1 MSTLLLRFAGPMQAW
16 GGNSKFDIRRTNREP
31 TKSGV
36 IGLLASALGMRRDE
50 RLDELVSLRF
60 GVRVDREGILI
71 NDLQTVEGVK
81 IENKKNKILSA
92 YKIFIGKKDPYM
104 TTRYYLC
111 DAVFLIGLHSDDEAL
126 MQRLEHA
133 ARNPAHPLFLGR
145 RSCPPEGRVC
155 LGLRQMPL
163 EEALKSEPSLIPPKP
178 SKPGEPQRARIVLDD
193 PHGTARLN
201 DLPVSFSPYNRQYAY
216 RAAREMWNTFPANDA
231 HDPMLEL
238 GGD

>member
-1 MSTLLLRFAGPMQAW
+1 MSTLLLRFAGPLQAW
-16 GGNSKFDIRRTNREP
+16 GADSRFDVRRTNREP

-36 IGLLASALGMRRDE
+36 IGLIASALGLRRDAP
-50 RLDELVSLRF
+50 LDELNRLRF
-60 GVRVDREGILI
+60 GVRVDREGVLLR
-71 NDLQTVEGVK
+71 DLHTVRK
-81 IENKKNKILSA
+81 DKNTS
-92 YKIFIGKKDPYM
+92 YM
-104 TTRYYLC
+104 TTRYYLS

-133 ARNPAHPLFLGR
+133 VRNPAHPLFLGR

-216 RAAREMWNTFPANDA
+216 RAACEMWNTFPANDA

>member
-1 MSTLLLRFAGPMQAW
+1 MSTLLLRFVGPLQAW
-16 GGNSKFDIRRTNREP
+16 GADSRFDVRRTNREP

-36 IGLLASALGMRRDE
+36 IGLIASALGLRRDAP
-50 RLDELVSLRF
+50 LDELNRLYF
-60 GVRVDREGILI
+60 GVRVDREGVLLR
-71 NDLQTVEGVK
+71 DLHTVRK
-81 IENKKNKILSA
+81 DKNTS
-92 YKIFIGKKDPYM
+92 YM
-104 TTRYYLC
+104 TTRYYLS
-111 DAVFLIGLHSDDEAL
+111 DAVFLIGLYSDDEAL

-133 ARNPAHPLFLGR
+133 VRNPAHPLFLGR

>member
-1 MSTLLLRFAGPMQAW
+1 MSTLLLRFAGPLQAW
-16 GGNSKFDIRRTNREP
+16 GADSRFDVRRTNREP

-36 IGLLASALGMRRDE
+36 IGLIASALGLRRDAP
-50 RLDELVSLRF
+50 LDELNRLYF
-60 GVRVDREGILI
+60 GVRVDREGVLLR
-71 NDLQTVEGVK
+71 DLHTVRK
-81 IENKKNKILSA
+81 DKNTS
-92 YKIFIGKKDPYM
+92 YM
-104 TTRYYLC
+104 TTRYYLS
-111 DAVFLIGLHSDDEAL
+111 DAVFLIGLYSDDEAL

-133 ARNPAHPLFLGR
+133 VRNPAHPLFLGR

-178 SKPGEPQRARIVLDD
+178 SKSGEPQRARIVLDD

-216 RAAREMWNTFPANDA
+216 RAAREMWNTFPSNDA

>member
-1 MSTLLLRFAGPMQAW
+1 MSTLLLRFAGPLQAW
-16 GGNSKFDIRRTNREP
+16 GADSRFDVRRTNREP

-36 IGLLASALGMRRDE
+36 IGLIASALGLRRDAP
-50 RLDELVSLRF
+50 LDELNRLYF
-60 GVRVDREGILI
+60 GVRVDREGVLLR
-71 NDLQTVEGVK
+71 DLHTVRK
-81 IENKKNKILSA
+81 DKNTS
-92 YKIFIGKKDPYM
+92 YM
-104 TTRYYLC
+104 TTRYYLS
-111 DAVFLIGLHSDDEAL
+111 DAVFLIGLLSDDEAL

-133 ARNPAHPLFLGR
+133 MRNPAHPLFLGR

-178 SKPGEPQRARIVLDD
+178 FKPGEPQRARIVLDD

>member
-1 MSTLLLRFAGPMQAW
+1 MSTLLLRFAGPLQAW
-16 GGNSKFDIRRTNREP
+16 GADSHFNIRRTNREP

-36 IGLLASALGMRRDE
+36 IGFIASAMGLRRDAS
-50 RLDELVSLRF
+50 LDELVALQI
-60 GVRVDREGILI
+60 GVRVDREGMLLRDLHIAQRYK
-71 NDLQTVEGVK
+71 NDRK
-81 IENKKNKILSA
+81 
-92 YKIFIGKKDPYM
+92 PYF
-104 TTRYYLC
+104 TTRYYLS

-133 ARNPAHPLFLGR
+133 VCNPAHPLFLGR

-178 SKPGEPQRARIVLDD
+178 FKPGEPQRARIVLDD
-193 PHGTARLN
+193 PRGTARLN

-216 RAAREMWNTFPANDA
+216 RAAREMWNTFPSNDA

>member
-1 MSTLLLRFAGPMQAW
+1 MSTLLLRFAGPLQAW
-16 GGNSKFDIRRTNREP
+16 GADSRFDVRRTNREP

-36 IGLLASALGMRRDE
+36 IGLIASALGLRRDAP
-50 RLDELVSLRF
+50 LDELNRLYF
-60 GVRVDREGILI
+60 GVRVDREGVLLR
-71 NDLQTVEGVK
+71 DLHTVRK
-81 IENKKNKILSA
+81 DKNTS
-92 YKIFIGKKDPYM
+92 YM
-104 TTRYYLC
+104 TTRYYLS

-133 ARNPAHPLFLGR
+133 VRNPAHPLFLGR

-178 SKPGEPQRARIVLDD
+178 SKPGEPQRASIVLDD

>member
-1 MSTLLLRFAGPMQAW
+1 MSTLLLRFAGPLQAW
-16 GGNSKFDIRRTNREP
+16 GADSRFDVRRTNREP

-36 IGLLASALGMRRDE
+36 IGLIASALGLRRDAP
-50 RLDELVSLRF
+50 LDELNRLYF
-60 GVRVDREGILI
+60 GVRVDREGVLLR
-71 NDLQTVEGVK
+71 DLHTVRK
-81 IENKKNKILSA
+81 DKNTS
-92 YKIFIGKKDPYM
+92 YM
-104 TTRYYLC
+104 TTRYYLS

-133 ARNPAHPLFLGR
+133 VRNPAHPLFLGR

-178 SKPGEPQRARIVLDD
+178 FKPGEPQRARIVLDD

-216 RAAREMWNTFPANDA
+216 RAAREMWNTFPSNDA
-231 HDPMLEL
+231 HDPRLEL

>member
-1 MSTLLLRFAGPMQAW
+1 MSTLLLRFAGPLQAW
-16 GGNSKFDIRRTNREP
+16 GADSRFDVRRTNREP

-36 IGLLASALGMRRDE
+36 IGLIASALGLRRDAP
-50 RLDELVSLRF
+50 LDELNRLRF
-60 GVRVDREGILI
+60 GVRVDREGVLLR
-71 NDLQTVEGVK
+71 DLHTVRK
-81 IENKKNKILSA
+81 DKNTS
-92 YKIFIGKKDPYM
+92 YM
-104 TTRYYLC
+104 TTRYYLS
-111 DAVFLIGLHSDDEAL
+111 DAVFLIGLYSDDETL

-133 ARNPAHPLFLGR
+133 VRNPAHPLFLGR

-178 SKPGEPQRARIVLDD
+178 SKSDEPQRARIVLDD
-193 PHGTARLN
+193 PRGTARLN

>member
-1 MSTLLLRFAGPMQAW
+1 MSTLLLRFAGPLQAW
-16 GGNSKFDIRRTNREP
+16 GADSRFDVRRTNREP

-36 IGLLASALGMRRDE
+36 IGLIASALGLRRDAP
-50 RLDELVSLRF
+50 LDELNRLRF
-60 GVRVDREGILI
+60 GVRVDREGVLLR
-71 NDLQTVEGVK
+71 DLHTVRK
-81 IENKKNKILSA
+81 DKNTS
-92 YKIFIGKKDPYM
+92 YM
-104 TTRYYLC
+104 TTRYYLS
-111 DAVFLIGLHSDDEAL
+111 DAVFLVGLYSDDEAL

-133 ARNPAHPLFLGR
+133 VRNPAHPLFLGR

-178 SKPGEPQRARIVLDD
+178 SKSDEPQRARIVLDD

>member
-1 MSTLLLRFAGPMQAW
+1 MSTLLLRFAGPLQAW
-16 GGNSKFDIRRTNREP
+16 GADSRFDVRRTNREP

-36 IGLLASALGMRRDE
+36 IGLIASALGLRRDAP
-50 RLDELVSLRF
+50 LDELSRLRF
-60 GVRVDREGILI
+60 GVRVDREGVLLR
-71 NDLQTVEGVK
+71 DLHTVRK
-81 IENKKNKILSA
+81 DKNTS
-92 YKIFIGKKDPYM
+92 YM
-104 TTRYYLC
+104 TTRYYLS
-111 DAVFLIGLHSDDEAL
+111 DAVFLVGLYSDDEAL

-133 ARNPAHPLFLGR
+133 VRNPAHPLFLGR

-193 PHGTARLN
+193 PRGTARLN

-216 RAAREMWNTFPANDA
+216 RAAREMWNTFPSNDA

>member
-1 MSTLLLRFAGPMQAW
+1 MSTLLLRFAGPLQAW
-16 GGNSKFDIRRTNREP
+16 GADSRFDVRRTNREP

-36 IGLLASALGMRRDE
+36 IGLIASALGLRRDAP
-50 RLDELVSLRF
+50 LDELNRLRF
-60 GVRVDREGILI
+60 GVRVDREGVLLR
-71 NDLQTVEGVK
+71 DLHTVRK
-81 IENKKNKILSA
+81 DKNTS
-92 YKIFIGKKDPYM
+92 YM
-104 TTRYYLC
+104 TTRYYLS

-133 ARNPAHPLFLGR
+133 VRNPAHPLFLGR

-178 SKPGEPQRARIVLDD
+178 FKPGEPQRARIVLDD

-216 RAAREMWNTFPANDA
+216 RAAREMWNTFPSNDA

>member
-1 MSTLLLRFAGPMQAW
+1 MSTLLLRFAGPLQAW
-16 GGNSKFDIRRTNREP
+16 GADSRFDVRRTNREP

-36 IGLLASALGMRRDE
+36 IGLIASALGLRRDAP
-50 RLDELVSLRF
+50 LDELNRLRF
-60 GVRVDREGILI
+60 GVRVDREGVLLR
-71 NDLQTVEGVK
+71 DLHTVRK
-81 IENKKNKILSA
+81 DKNTS
-92 YKIFIGKKDPYM
+92 YM
-104 TTRYYLC
+104 TTRYYLS
-111 DAVFLIGLHSDDEAL
+111 DAVFLIGLYSDDEAL

-133 ARNPAHPLFLGR
+133 VRNPAHPLFLGR

-155 LGLRQMPL
+155 LGLRHMPL

-178 SKPGEPQRARIVLDD
+178 FKPGEPQRARIVLDD
-193 PHGTARLN
+193 PHGTTRLN

>member
-1 MSTLLLRFAGPMQAW
+1 MSTLLLRFAGPLQAW
-16 GGNSKFDIRRTNREP
+16 GADSRFDVRRTNREP

-36 IGLLASALGMRRDE
+36 IGLIASALGLCRDAP
-50 RLDELVSLRF
+50 LDELNRLRF
-60 GVRVDREGILI
+60 GVRVDREGVLLR
-71 NDLQTVEGVK
+71 DLHTVRK
-81 IENKKNKILSA
+81 DKNTS
-92 YKIFIGKKDPYM
+92 YM
-104 TTRYYLC
+104 TTRYYLS

-133 ARNPAHPLFLGR
+133 VRNPAHPLFLGR

>member
-1 MSTLLLRFAGPMQAW
+1 MSTLLLRFAGPLQAW
-16 GGNSKFDIRRTNREP
+16 GADSRFDVRRTNREP

-36 IGLLASALGMRRDE
+36 IGLIASALGLRRDAP
-50 RLDELVSLRF
+50 LDELNRLYF
-60 GVRVDREGILI
+60 GVRVDREGVLLR
-71 NDLQTVEGVK
+71 DLHTVRK
-81 IENKKNKILSA
+81 DKNTS
-92 YKIFIGKKDPYM
+92 YM
-104 TTRYYLC
+104 TTRYYLS

-133 ARNPAHPLFLGR
+133 VRNPAHPLFLGR

-163 EEALKSEPSLIPPKP
+163 EEALKSEPSLVPPKP
-178 SKPGEPQRARIVLDD
+178 FTSGEPQRARIVLDD

>member
-1 MSTLLLRFAGPMQAW
+1 MSTLLLRFAGPLQAW
-16 GGNSKFDIRRTNREP
+16 GADSRFDVRRTNREP

-36 IGLLASALGMRRDE
+36 IGLIASALGLRRDAP
-50 RLDELVSLRF
+50 LDELSRLRF
-60 GVRVDREGILI
+60 GVRVDREGVLLR
-71 NDLQTVEGVK
+71 DLHTVRK
-81 IENKKNKILSA
+81 DKNTS
-92 YKIFIGKKDPYM
+92 YM
-104 TTRYYLC
+104 TTRYYLS
-111 DAVFLIGLHSDDEAL
+111 DAVFLVGLYSDDEAL

-133 ARNPAHPLFLGR
+133 VRNPAHPLFLGR

-163 EEALKSEPSLIPPKP
+163 EETLKSEPSLIPPKP
-178 SKPGEPQRARIVLDD
+178 SKSDEPQRVRIVLDD
-193 PHGTARLN
+193 PRGTARLN

-216 RAAREMWNTFPANDA
+216 RAAREMWNTFPSNDA

>member
-1 MSTLLLRFAGPMQAW
+1 MSTLLLRFAGPLQAW
-16 GGNSKFDIRRTNREP
+16 GADSRFDVRRTNREP

-36 IGLLASALGMRRDE
+36 IGLIASALGLRRDAP
-50 RLDELVSLRF
+50 LDELNRLRF
-60 GVRVDREGILI
+60 GVRVDREGVLLR
-71 NDLQTVEGVK
+71 DLHTVRK
-81 IENKKNKILSA
+81 DKNTS
-92 YKIFIGKKDPYM
+92 YM
-104 TTRYYLC
+104 TTRYYLS
-111 DAVFLIGLHSDDEAL
+111 DAVFLVGLYSDDEAL

-133 ARNPAHPLFLGR
+133 VRNPAHPLFLGR

-178 SKPGEPQRARIVLDD
+178 SKPDEPQRVRIVLDD
-193 PHGTARLN
+193 PRGTARLN

-216 RAAREMWNTFPANDA
+216 RAAREMWNTFPSNDA

>member
-1 MSTLLLRFAGPMQAW
+1 MSTLLLRFAGPLQAW
-16 GGNSKFDIRRTNREP
+16 GADSHFNIRRTNREP

-36 IGLLASALGMRRDE
+36 IGFIASAMGLRRDAS
-50 RLDELVSLRF
+50 LDELVALQM
-60 GVRVDREGILI
+60 GVRVDREGMLLRDLHIAQRYK
-71 NDLQTVEGVK
+71 NDRE
-81 IENKKNKILSA
+81 
-92 YKIFIGKKDPYM
+92 PYF

-111 DAVFLIGLHSDDEAL
+111 DAVFLVGLYSDDETL
-126 MQRLEHA
+126 MQRLEHDV
-133 ARNPAHPLFLGR
+133 RNPAHPLFLGR

-178 SKPGEPQRARIVLDD
+178 SKPDEPQRARIVLDD
-193 PHGTARLN
+193 PRGTARLN

-216 RAAREMWNTFPANDA
+216 RAAREMWNTFPSNDA

>member
-1 MSTLLLRFAGPMQAW
+1 MSTLLLRFAGPLQAW
-16 GGNSKFDIRRTNREP
+16 GADSRFDVRRTNREP

-36 IGLLASALGMRRDE
+36 IGLIASALGLRRDAP
-50 RLDELVSLRF
+50 LDELNRLYF
-60 GVRVDREGILI
+60 GVRVDREGVLLR
-71 NDLQTVEGVK
+71 DLHTVRK
-81 IENKKNKILSA
+81 DKNTS
-92 YKIFIGKKDPYM
+92 YM
-104 TTRYYLC
+104 TTRYYLS

-133 ARNPAHPLFLGR
+133 VRNPAHPLFLGR

-216 RAAREMWNTFPANDA
+216 RTAREMWNTFPANDA

>member
-1 MSTLLLRFAGPMQAW
+1 MSTLLLRFAGPLQAW
-16 GGNSKFDIRRTNREP
+16 GADSRFDVRRTNREP

-36 IGLLASALGMRRDE
+36 IGLIASALGLRRDAP
-50 RLDELVSLRF
+50 LDELNRLRF
-60 GVRVDREGILI
+60 GVRIDREGVLLR
-71 NDLQTVEGVK
+71 DLHTVRK
-81 IENKKNKILSA
+81 DKNTS
-92 YKIFIGKKDPYM
+92 YM
-104 TTRYYLC
+104 TTRYYLS

-133 ARNPAHPLFLGR
+133 VRNPAHPLFLGR

-178 SKPGEPQRARIVLDD
+178 SKPGESQRARIVLDD

>member
-1 MSTLLLRFAGPMQAW
+1 MSTLLLRFAGPLQAW
-16 GGNSKFDIRRTNREP
+16 GADSRFDVRRTNREP

-36 IGLLASALGMRRDE
+36 IGLIASALGLRRDAP
-50 RLDELVSLRF
+50 LDELNRLYF
-60 GVRVDREGILI
+60 GVRVDREGVLLR
-71 NDLQTVEGVK
+71 DLHTVRK
-81 IENKKNKILSA
+81 DKNTS
-92 YKIFIGKKDPYM
+92 YM
-104 TTRYYLC
+104 TTRYYLS
-111 DAVFLIGLHSDDEAL
+111 DAVFLIGLHSDDGAL

-133 ARNPAHPLFLGR
+133 VRNPAHPLFLGR

-178 SKPGEPQRARIVLDD
+178 FKSGEPQRARIVLDD

>member
-1 MSTLLLRFAGPMQAW
+1 MSTLLLRFAGPLQAW
-16 GGNSKFDIRRTNREP
+16 GADSRFDVRRTNREP

-36 IGLLASALGMRRDE
+36 IGLIASALGLRRDA
-50 RLDELVSLRF
+50 RLDELNRLRF
-60 GVRVDREGILI
+60 GVRVDREGVLLR
-71 NDLQTVEGVK
+71 DLHTVRK
-81 IENKKNKILSA
+81 DKNTS
-92 YKIFIGKKDPYM
+92 YM
-104 TTRYYLC
+104 TTRYYLS
-111 DAVFLIGLHSDDEAL
+111 DAVFLVGLYSDDEAL

-133 ARNPAHPLFLGR
+133 VRNPAHPLFLGR

-178 SKPGEPQRARIVLDD
+178 SKPDEPQRARIVLDD
-193 PHGTARLN
+193 PRGTARLN

-216 RAAREMWNTFPANDA
+216 RAAREMWNTFPSNDA

>member
-1 MSTLLLRFAGPMQAW
+1 MSTLLLRFAGPLQAW
-16 GGNSKFDIRRTNREP
+16 GADSRFDVRRTNREP

-36 IGLLASALGMRRDE
+36 IGLIASALGLRRDAP
-50 RLDELVSLRF
+50 LDELSRLRF
-60 GVRVDREGILI
+60 GVRVDREGVLLR
-71 NDLQTVEGVK
+71 DLHTVRK
-81 IENKKNKILSA
+81 DKNTS
-92 YKIFIGKKDPYM
+92 YM
-104 TTRYYLC
+104 TTRYYLS
-111 DAVFLIGLHSDDEAL
+111 DAVFLIGLYSDDETL

-133 ARNPAHPLFLGR
+133 VRNPAHPLFLGR

-178 SKPGEPQRARIVLDD
+178 SKPDEPQRARIVLDD
-193 PHGTARLN
+193 PRGTARLN

-216 RAAREMWNTFPANDA
+216 RAAREMWNTFPSNDA

>member
-1 MSTLLLRFAGPMQAW
+1 MSTLLLRFAGPLQAW
-16 GGNSKFDIRRTNREP
+16 GADSRFDVRRTNREP

-36 IGLLASALGMRRDE
+36 IGLIASALGLRRDAP
-50 RLDELVSLRF
+50 LDELNRLYF
-60 GVRVDREGILI
+60 GVRVDREGVLLR
-71 NDLQTVEGVK
+71 DLHTVRK
-81 IENKKNKILSA
+81 DKNTS
-92 YKIFIGKKDPYM
+92 YM
-104 TTRYYLC
+104 TTRYYLS
-111 DAVFLIGLHSDDEAL
+111 DAVFLIGLYSDDEAL

-133 ARNPAHPLFLGR
+133 VRNPEHPLFLGR

-178 SKPGEPQRARIVLDD
+178 SKPGEPQRVRIVLDD

>member
-1 MSTLLLRFAGPMQAW
+1 MSTLLLRFAGPLQAW
-16 GGNSKFDIRRTNREP
+16 GADSRFDVRRTNREP

-36 IGLLASALGMRRDE
+36 IGLIASALGLRRDAP
-50 RLDELVSLRF
+50 LDELNRLRF
-60 GVRVDREGILI
+60 GVRVDREGVLLR
-71 NDLQTVEGVK
+71 DLHTVRK
-81 IENKKNKILSA
+81 DKNTS
-92 YKIFIGKKDPYM
+92 YM
-104 TTRYYLC
+104 TTRYYLS
-111 DAVFLIGLHSDDEAL
+111 DAVFLVGLYSDDEAL
-126 MQRLEHA
+126 MQRLEYA

-163 EEALKSEPSLIPPKP
+163 EETLKSEPSLIPPKP
-178 SKPGEPQRARIVLDD
+178 SKPDEPQRARIVLDD
-193 PHGTARLN
+193 PRGTARLN

>member
-1 MSTLLLRFAGPMQAW
+1 MSTLLLRFAGPLQAW
-16 GGNSKFDIRRTNREP
+16 GADSRFDVRRTNREP

-36 IGLLASALGMRRDE
+36 IGLIASALGLRRDAP
-50 RLDELVSLRF
+50 LDELNRLRF
-60 GVRVDREGILI
+60 GVRVDREGVLLR
-71 NDLQTVEGVK
+71 DLHTVRK
-81 IENKKNKILSA
+81 DKNTS
-92 YKIFIGKKDPYM
+92 YM
-104 TTRYYLC
+104 TTRYYLS

-133 ARNPAHPLFLGR
+133 VRNPAHPLFLGR

-193 PHGTARLN
+193 PRGTARLN

>member
-1 MSTLLLRFAGPMQAW
+1 MSTLLLRFAGPLQAW
-16 GGNSKFDIRRTNREP
+16 GADSRFDVRRTNREP

-36 IGLLASALGMRRDE
+36 IGLIASALGLRRDAP
-50 RLDELVSLRF
+50 LDELNRLYF
-60 GVRVDREGILI
+60 GVRVDREGVLLR
-71 NDLQTVEGVK
+71 DLHTVRK
-81 IENKKNKILSA
+81 DKNTS
-92 YKIFIGKKDPYM
+92 YM
-104 TTRYYLC
+104 TTRYYLS

-133 ARNPAHPLFLGR
+133 VRNPAHPLFLGR

-216 RAAREMWNTFPANDA
+216 RAVREMWNTFPANDA

>member
-1 MSTLLLRFAGPMQAW
+1 MSTLLLRFAGPLQAW
-16 GGNSKFDIRRTNREP
+16 GADSRFDVRRTNREP

-36 IGLLASALGMRRDE
+36 IGLIASALGLRRDAP
-50 RLDELVSLRF
+50 LDELNRLRF
-60 GVRVDREGILI
+60 GVRVDREGVLLR
-71 NDLQTVEGVK
+71 DLHTVRK
-81 IENKKNKILSA
+81 DKNTS
-92 YKIFIGKKDPYM
+92 YM
-104 TTRYYLC
+104 TTRYYLS

-133 ARNPAHPLFLGR
+133 VRNPAHPLFLGR

-155 LGLRQMPL
+155 LGLRQMLL

-178 SKPGEPQRARIVLDD
+178 SKPGEPQRVRIVLDD

>member
-1 MSTLLLRFAGPMQAW
+1 MSTLLLRFAGPLQAW
-16 GGNSKFDIRRTNREP
+16 GADSRFDVRRTNREP

-36 IGLLASALGMRRDE
+36 IGLIASALGLRRDAP
-50 RLDELVSLRF
+50 LDELNRLYF
-60 GVRVDREGILI
+60 GVRVDREGVLLR
-71 NDLQTVEGVK
+71 DLHTVRK
-81 IENKKNKILSA
+81 DKNTS
-92 YKIFIGKKDPYM
+92 YM
-104 TTRYYLC
+104 TTRYYLS

-133 ARNPAHPLFLGR
+133 VRNPAHPLFLGR

-178 SKPGEPQRARIVLDD
+178 SESGEPQRARIVLDD

>member
-1 MSTLLLRFAGPMQAW
+1 MSTLLLRFAGPLQAW
-16 GGNSKFDIRRTNREP
+16 GADSRFDVRRTNREP

-36 IGLLASALGMRRDE
+36 IGLIASALGLRRDAP
-50 RLDELVSLRF
+50 LDELNRLRF
-60 GVRVDREGILI
+60 GVRVDREGVLLR
-71 NDLQTVEGVK
+71 DLHTVRK
-81 IENKKNKILSA
+81 DKNTS
-92 YKIFIGKKDPYM
+92 YM
-104 TTRYYLC
+104 TTRYYLS

-133 ARNPAHPLFLGR
+133 VCNPAHPLFLGR

>member
-1 MSTLLLRFAGPMQAW
+1 MSTLLLRFAGPLQAW
-16 GGNSKFDIRRTNREP
+16 GADSRFDVRRINREP

-36 IGLLASALGMRRDE
+36 IGLIASALGLRRDAP
-50 RLDELVSLRF
+50 LDELNRLYF
-60 GVRVDREGILI
+60 GVRIDREGVLLR
-71 NDLQTVEGVK
+71 DLHTVRK
-81 IENKKNKILSA
+81 DKNTS
-92 YKIFIGKKDPYM
+92 YM
-104 TTRYYLC
+104 TTRYYLS

-133 ARNPAHPLFLGR
+133 VRNPAHPLFLGR

-163 EEALKSEPSLIPPKP
+163 EEALKSEPSLILPKP
-178 SKPGEPQRARIVLDD
+178 SKPGESQRARIVLDD

>member
-1 MSTLLLRFAGPMQAW
+1 MSTLLLRFAGPLQAW
-16 GGNSKFDIRRTNREP
+16 GADSRFDVRRTNREP

-36 IGLLASALGMRRDE
+36 IGLIASALGLRRDAP
-50 RLDELVSLRF
+50 LDELNRLRF
-60 GVRVDREGILI
+60 GVRVDREGVLLR
-71 NDLQTVEGVK
+71 DLHTVRK
-81 IENKKNKILSA
+81 DKNTS
-92 YKIFIGKKDPYM
+92 YM
-104 TTRYYLC
+104 TTRYYLS
-111 DAVFLIGLHSDDEAL
+111 DAVFLVGLHSDDEAL

-133 ARNPAHPLFLGR
+133 VRNPAHPLFLGR

-178 SKPGEPQRARIVLDD
+178 SKPDEPQRARIVLDD
-193 PHGTARLN
+193 QRGTARLN

>member
-1 MSTLLLRFAGPMQAW
+1 MSTLLLRFAGPLQAW
-16 GGNSKFDIRRTNREP
+16 GADSRFDVRRTNREP

-36 IGLLASALGMRRDE
+36 IGLIASALGLRRDAP
-50 RLDELVSLRF
+50 LDELNRLRF
-60 GVRVDREGILI
+60 GVRVDREGVLLR
-71 NDLQTVEGVK
+71 DLHTVRK
-81 IENKKNKILSA
+81 DKNTS
-92 YKIFIGKKDPYM
+92 YM
-104 TTRYYLC
+104 TTRYYLS
-111 DAVFLIGLHSDDEAL
+111 DAVFLVGLYSDDEAL

-133 ARNPAHPLFLGR
+133 VRNPAHPLFLGR

-178 SKPGEPQRARIVLDD
+178 FKSGEPQRVRIVLDD
-193 PHGTARLN
+193 PRGTARLN

-216 RAAREMWNTFPANDA
+216 RAAREMWNTFPSNDA

>member
-1 MSTLLLRFAGPMQAW
+1 MSTLLLRFAGPLQAW
-16 GGNSKFDIRRTNREP
+16 GADSRFDVRRTNREP
-31 TKSGV
+31 TQSGV
-36 IGLLASALGMRRDE
+36 IGLIASALGLRRDAP
-50 RLDELVSLRF
+50 LDELNRLYF
-60 GVRVDREGILI
+60 GVRVDREGVLLR
-71 NDLQTVEGVK
+71 DLHTVRK
-81 IENKKNKILSA
+81 DKNTS
-92 YKIFIGKKDPYM
+92 YM
-104 TTRYYLC
+104 TTRYYLS

-133 ARNPAHPLFLGR
+133 VRNPAHPLFLGR

-178 SKPGEPQRARIVLDD
+178 FKPGEPQRARIVLDD

>member
-1 MSTLLLRFAGPMQAW
+1 MSTLLLRFAGPLQAW
-16 GGNSKFDIRRTNREP
+16 GADSRFDVRRTNREP

-36 IGLLASALGMRRDE
+36 IGLIASALGLRRDAP
-50 RLDELVSLRF
+50 LDELNRLRF
-60 GVRVDREGILI
+60 GVRVDREGVLLR
-71 NDLQTVEGVK
+71 DLHTVRK
-81 IENKKNKILSA
+81 DKNTS
-92 YKIFIGKKDPYM
+92 YM
-104 TTRYYLC
+104 TTRYYLS

-133 ARNPAHPLFLGR
+133 VRNPAHPLFLGR

-178 SKPGEPQRARIVLDD
+178 SKPGETQRARIVLDE

>member
-1 MSTLLLRFAGPMQAW
+1 MSTLLLRFAGPLQAW
-16 GGNSKFDIRRTNREP
+16 GADSRFDVRRTNREP

-36 IGLLASALGMRRDE
+36 IGLIASALGLRRDAP
-50 RLDELVSLRF
+50 LDELNRLRF
-60 GVRVDREGILI
+60 GVRVDREGVLLR
-71 NDLQTVEGVK
+71 DLHTVRK
-81 IENKKNKILSA
+81 DKNTS
-92 YKIFIGKKDPYM
+92 YM
-104 TTRYYLC
+104 TTRYYLS
-111 DAVFLIGLHSDDEAL
+111 DAVLLIGLYSDDETL

-133 ARNPAHPLFLGR
+133 VRNPAHPLFLGR

-178 SKPGEPQRARIVLDD
+178 FKPGEPQRARIVLDD
-193 PHGTARLN
+193 PRGTARLN

>member
-1 MSTLLLRFAGPMQAW
+1 MSTLLLRFAGPLQAW
-16 GGNSKFDIRRTNREP
+16 GADSRFDVRRTNREP

-36 IGLLASALGMRRDE
+36 IGLIASALGLRRDAP
-50 RLDELVSLRF
+50 LDELNRLRF
-60 GVRVDREGILI
+60 GVRVDREGVLLR
-71 NDLQTVEGVK
+71 DLHTVRK
-81 IENKKNKILSA
+81 DKNTS
-92 YKIFIGKKDPYM
+92 YM
-104 TTRYYLC
+104 TTRYYLS
-111 DAVFLIGLHSDDEAL
+111 DAVFLVGLYSDDETL

-133 ARNPAHPLFLGR
+133 VRNPAHPLFLGR

-178 SKPGEPQRARIVLDD
+178 FKPGEPQRARIVLDD
-193 PHGTARLN
+193 PRGTARLN

-216 RAAREMWNTFPANDA
+216 RAAREMWNTFPSNDA